1 MVKHWSRLLKEVVE
15 ILSNL
20 HLVTLLWERRLNEV
34 TSRGPFQP
42 H

>member
-1 MVKHWSRLLKEVVE
+1 MVKHWHRLLKEVVE

-20 HLVTLLWERRLNEV
+20 HLVTLLWERVLNEAIS
-34 TSRGPFQP
+34 TGPFQP